1 MEFNVALGT
10 TSGTGPLTSGHG
22 VSASFWMQVHQT
34 EEERLKKRKR
44 EKRKQKE
51 EEETC
56 SSQATSQTKASTPEV
71 SSGRPQEWGNN
82 MSKRG
87 AQLQP
92 CRSKAAATISSH
104 SPKITRKHA
113 ICRSRKCR
121 DWWYRDTRGDP
132 MCTHVHQS
140 SVNNHSSHVRI
151 TAAKPSHGG
160 RPGEH
165 QGRRRRARS
174 GGRLEG
180 RRPISTGLHPEVQVS
195 QHPQASMQRRR

>member
-1 MEFNVALGT
+1 MEFNVAPGT
-10 TSGTGPLTSGHG
+10 TSGMGPLTSGHG

-87 AQLQP
+87 AQPQL
-92 CRSKAAATISSH
+92 CRSKAAAKPQQRSAAIA
-104 SPKITRKHA
+104 PK
-113 ICRSRKCR
+113 SRGSTQSA
-121 DWWYRDTRGDP
+121 DHENAEIGGTRDTRGDP

-140 SVNNHSSHVRI
+140 SVNNRCSHVRI

-160 RPGEH
+160 RPGE
-165 QGRRRRARS
+165 
-174 GGRLEG
+174 
-180 RRPISTGLHPEVQVS
+180 PK
-195 QHPQASMQRRR
+195 ASDG